1 MSLMNKVTAVKY
13 DVMYNSLLKIN
24 KNNAKAQQYKQEGF
38 KLLEG
43 KVDKLPNDVA
53 FRSKYI
59 TKLSSCVKVFDKI
72 YVFISKSN
80 FTKPIQER
88 YDALLH
94 EIGHWLHFQQ
104 MPPKAERQAIWNT
117 VDKEAVKKA
126 VSERAIQDDDGK
138 EFVAEVF
145 KGIVKGK
152 KYDSDT
158 IYTYW
163 LLNGP
168 EVKK

>member
-1 MSLMNKVTAVKY
+1 MSFLEKVTAVKY
-13 DVMYNSLLKIN
+13 DIMYRTLTKIN
-24 KNNAKAQQYKQEGF
+24 KNNAAVKKYKEEGF
-38 KLLEG
+38 KLLAG
-43 KVDKLPNDVA
+43 KVDKLPEDIA

-59 TKLSSCVKVFDKI
+59 TKLSSCVKAFDKF

-80 FTKPIQER
+80 LTKPIEER

-104 MPPKAERQAIWNT
+104 MPPKNERKIIWSMA
-117 VDKEAVKKA
+117 DKEKIKKQ

-152 KYDSDT
+152 KYDADT
-158 IYTYW
+158 SYLYY

-168 EVKK
+168 IL